1 MDATR
6 PRRTRDSARRA
17 WYASWRCRRFARH
30 LGFEPPPEATDR
42 QGGPGPAQRGPGPGR
57 AQARPAA

>member
-17 WYASWRCRRFARH
+17 WYADWRCQRFARH
-30 LGFEPPPEATDR
+30 LGFQPPPEAANR
-42 QGGPGPAQRGPGPGR
+42 QGDPVMAHRGPAPGR
-57 AQARPAA
+57 AQAGRAA